1 MQITANIVFDSF
13 EEAASFFNQ
22 KGGFVGAPNHG
33 LISPS
38 QQTPASSVASS
49 PASSAA
55 PTPAVADALP
65 LAHTASAAAQSPSP
79 STVAA
84 PLSTAPTTSVVGLA
98 SPSDVPDFIKA
109 ARVAMATYMAKF
121 PSGEGAAK
129 AKAILTAHGLAKISG
144 STEAQCATLVTAF
157 QTAA

>member
-1 MQITANIVFDSF
+1 MQITASIVFDSF

-38 QQTPASSVASS
+38 PQTPASSAASS
-49 PASSAA
+49 PAGSAG
-55 PTPAVADALP
+55 PTPAAAEASPLP
-65 LAHTASAAAQSPSP
+65 LQPAPAAGSAA
-79 STVAA
+79 
-84 PLSTAPTTSVVGLA
+84 TSA
-98 SPSDVPDFIKA
+98 SSATSAGNEPPYILA
-109 ARVAMATYMAKF
+109 ARQAMGVYMKKF